1 MINFKDEWDM
11 IFIET
16 LRNLGNLFNEQVT
29 VMETYEVFIGDKK
42 LISVRIKIIYDILL
56 FYRNLE
62 SILVYI

>member
-62 SILVYI
+62 YILVYL